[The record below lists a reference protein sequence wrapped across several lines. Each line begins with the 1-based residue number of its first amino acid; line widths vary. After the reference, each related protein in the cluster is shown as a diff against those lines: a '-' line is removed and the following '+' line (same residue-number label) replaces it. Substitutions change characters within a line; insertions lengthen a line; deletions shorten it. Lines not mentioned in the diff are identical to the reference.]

1 MDILT
6 PKGVCCDIMKSI
18 NKKTLKQLYERA
30 YNMCEATIESEWYFH
45 RCNTIANL
53 EPHHVKYRSRG
64 GSDKLIN
71 LALLC
76 HKCHD
81 CVHGITGD
89 WTKKYRTFSFQN
101 EGETE
106 YDYEKL

>member
-1 MDILT
+1 
-6 PKGVCCDIMKSI
+6 MKSI
-18 NKKTLKQLYERA
+18 NKKTIKKLYERA
-30 YNMCEATIESEWYFH
+30 FNMCEAWKPVPGKMLEYG
-45 RCNTIANL
+45 CNETTNL
-53 EPHHVKYRSRG
+53 EPHHKKYRSRG

-89 WTKKYRTFSFQN
+89 WTKKYRTFSFQK

-106 YDYEKL
+106 YDYEKLQNV